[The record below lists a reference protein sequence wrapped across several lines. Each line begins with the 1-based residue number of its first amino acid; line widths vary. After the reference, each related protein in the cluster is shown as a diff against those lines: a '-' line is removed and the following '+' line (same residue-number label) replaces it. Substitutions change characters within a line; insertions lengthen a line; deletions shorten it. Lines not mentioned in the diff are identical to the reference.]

1 MVADIDDFRR
11 RKNRSALM
19 FAERALEDATAAYTT
34 EPDGE
39 LASAIAQLRPQLP
52 EGVAHSHDASRNQLY
67 LLEQWGYV
75 SSQCQS
81 SRRGLTVGDGRSR
94 LYRITPAGRLA
105 LEDVAAQPATP
116 TTGDH

>member
-39 LASAIAQLRPQLP
+39 LASAIGHLRL
-52 EGVAHSHDASRNQLY
+52 V
-67 LLEQWGYV
+67 
-75 SSQCQS
+75 
-81 SRRGLTVGDGRSR
+81 VGD
-94 LYRITPAGRLA
+94 LT
-105 LEDVAAQPATP
+105 DVVHRDEGQAA
-116 TTGDH
+116 